1 MLLFLNIYVDF
12 LRRASDKKKRKKDCY
27 NKCIDN
33 PKNLEV

>member
-12 LRRASDKKKRKKDCY
+12 LRRASDKKRKKDCY
-27 NKCIDN
+27 NKCIHN